1 MLMVRILTSGPK
13 MTPEDHFERGWLD
26 SGVRSLPLHSVEL
39 TSVVPGRLYRAD
51 TDDEPE
57 SPSRDRSTQGR
68 DRLPHQHQGGAGD
81 RAATPEDRPA
91 PRAGGDRSEEHTSEL
106 QSLMRISSAVFC
118 LKKTTLTTTIYRLI
132 YS

>member
-1 MLMVRILTSGPK
+1 MIRLTPR
-13 MTPEDHFERGWLD
+13 TTRTDTRFPDTTLF
-26 SGVRSLPLHSVEL
+26 RSHSVEL

-91 PRAGGDRSEEHTSEL
+91 PRAGGDATASSGE
-106 QSLMRISSAVFC
+106 ISAAAPEFRRTARGFIVVGC
-118 LKKTTLTTTIYRLI
+118 WRRPPWYRAHVGSWLLE
-132 YS
+132 SM

>member
-51 TDDEPE
+51 TDDEPK

-68 DRLPHQHQGGAGD
+68 DRLTHQHQGGAGD
-81 RAATPEDRPA
+81 RAATPDDRPA
-91 PRAGGDRSEEHTSEL
+91 PRAGGDETASSGDRKSGVEEKMGSE
-106 QSLMRISSAVFC
+106 RVNI
-118 LKKTTLTTTIYRLI
+118 
-132 YS
+132 